1 MVMPRSAGRGC
12 SFLAWPRHPPVN
24 YQRAGFMQIQS
35 SVPATRPVIVRA
47 DIECEQ
53 KRGEDSNLM
62 NKKRQG
68 IDVGTD

>member
-1 MVMPRSAGRGC
+1 
-12 SFLAWPRHPPVN
+12 
-24 YQRAGFMQIQS
+24 MQIQS

-53 KRGEDSNLM
+53 KRSEDSNLM